1 MSQKTREKKKRILAS
16 ALCVMMLLFSLSAYA
31 MTAREGSLPFTLTP
45 NTNGYGS
52 ISLNWSNYAYQDKN
66 FKVYK
71 SSDGGSTYETVGIDY
86 TLVSSVKVLNI
97 YNPNYSGAANLK
109 GWMQSYGKEIISVD
123 QVTISNFNS
132 NPNYYMKDS
141 SGNWKYDVLFFGSND
156 YGFDL
161 SATSEPVVEL
171 FIKSGRGVICGHDN
185 MVQNFGGC
193 AHPYFW
199 KLASYFGIST
209 SQSSYGYGNTK
220 STKVKILKKDFL
232 QIIHM
237 K

>member
-31 MTAREGSLPFTLTP
+31 MTARVGNLPFTLTP

-71 SSDGGSTYETVGIDY
+71 SSDGGSIYETVGIDY

-209 SQSSYGYGNTK
+209 SQSSY
-220 STKVKILKKDFL
+220 D
-232 QIIHM
+232 
-237 K
+237 